1 MSNQKKRA
9 SVADVMALVD
19 EKHGNVAAI
28 ARALGVARPTI
39 YKRINESVNLQE
51 ALSSARETMLD
62 NVESAL
68 YSQALN
74 DNTTAMIFFL
84 KTQGK
89 SRGYTERQEITGIDG
104 NPVNFIVS
112 ISNNGHQD

>member
-1 MSNQKKRA
+1 MGVKVKVKDISE
-9 SVADVMALVD
+9 ALA
-19 EKHGNVAAI
+19 KHHGNISAA
-28 ARALGVARPTI
+28 ARELDVSRMTI
-39 YKRINESVNLQE
+39 YRRIEENDGLRDVI
-51 ALSSARETMLD
+51 
-62 NVESAL
+62 ESAKETKIDNIEEKL
-68 YSQALN
+68 YTKAMGG
-74 DNTTAMIFFL
+74 DTTAMIFFL